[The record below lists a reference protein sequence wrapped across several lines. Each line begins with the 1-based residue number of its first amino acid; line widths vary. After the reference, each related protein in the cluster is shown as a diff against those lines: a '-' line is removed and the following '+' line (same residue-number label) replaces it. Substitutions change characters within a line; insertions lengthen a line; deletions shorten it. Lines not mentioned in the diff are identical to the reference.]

1 MEEIAD
7 MLKPRLQ
14 SGSNLLLVFVEIEQF
29 DKLPPINQCFSL
41 EVAVVE

>member
-1 MEEIAD
+1 MEKITD

-14 SGSNLLLVFVEIEQF
+14 SGSNLLLVFVEVEQF
-29 DKLPPINQCFSL
+29 DKLPPINQCFGL